1 MTLNGLDKLQL
12 TLLRDH
18 CQYSSDWTDTW
29 NLGRAFEVGLAL
41 AFEYYVVAIVVRSS
55 KRKCVCVCM
64 TAVFVEQEDIRY
76 R

>member
-12 TLLRDH
+12 TLLRDY

-29 NLGRAFEVGLAL
+29 SLGRAFEVGLAL
-41 AFEYYVVAIVVRSS
+41 AFEYYVVVIVVRSS
-55 KRKCVCVCM
+55 KRKCVCM
-64 TAVFVEQEDIRY
+64 TAVFVEQEDIGY